1 MPRRPPPT
9 ALRLAEG
16 PIPPRGKSK
25 FTLPSVPRPIFHPPS
40 VVPRG
45 PVPRAREP
53 SLASAGMSSV
63 QTPTVASNIP
73 SPASATQTPPSG
85 KVMRGPW
92 DHSQSIS
99 VPFDVES
106 VLSPPKRAAVSPG
119 GFRYVR
125 TSFKMYCCCVAGI
138 RHGRSPSGPFGD
150 IMTSSSTPDIA
161 SLSLSSQPSQQRL
174 HDTYDYDGNGSGN
187 GRPQYHFQTSPAIP
201 GQSQYNSPLGMSQSP
216 LKNKPQW
223 LENPSIFN
231 DNRSLSPPNNS
242 DLSSGG
248 SPPLSNIGTPA
259 NNFSGGPGQP
269 FEDEIIPTAIV
280 IKNIPFNVKR
290 ETLLEIIASLSIPTP
305 YAFNYHLD
313 QSGSFRGLAFA
324 NFRQAS
330 DADAVV
336 AALNGFDVQGRKLRV
351 EYKKVLQ
358 AGEKERIEREKAIRR
373 MRSMQLEKEQLGVH
387 PGIQQPQYDDFGP
400 IINPTFSPQRSFSAG
415 AGTYQQQQ
423 YSPPNPPPMPIPQTY
438 GIQTPPPP
446 MMPSTPSSSN
456 KLASNELDLNDPS
469 TLEIYSR
476 ILLFKDDH
484 MRDEL
489 AFSRTLTPKQ
499 RRVVHLIAQKLGVYH
514 YSIGEGEERHAVV
527 TRIDPEKRQQPT
539 HHPGL
544 TRTPSAYLTPT
555 SSSSLSQTLR
565 AKKSMPDMKTLHT
578 QAPRLNTRSS
588 NGNIREGY
596 ATIASPSRRSPGGF
610 GALFG
615 QSLGFGNTVP
625 PVPSLPA
632 SVTGMVNNSDRL
644 DRLDSPT
651 SGVVRQPRGPGVTG
665 FGTRRERVTIGENQS
680 RGFEAQSHQ
689 PLEM

>member
-1 MPRRPPPT
+1 
-9 ALRLAEG
+9 
-16 PIPPRGKSK
+16 
-25 FTLPSVPRPIFHPPS
+25 
-40 VVPRG
+40 
-45 PVPRAREP
+45 
-53 SLASAGMSSV
+53 
-63 QTPTVASNIP
+63 
-73 SPASATQTPPSG
+73 
-85 KVMRGPW
+85 
-92 DHSQSIS
+92 
-99 VPFDVES
+99 
-106 VLSPPKRAAVSPG
+106 
-119 GFRYVR
+119 
-125 TSFKMYCCCVAGI
+125 
-138 RHGRSPSGPFGD
+138 
-150 IMTSSSTPDIA
+150 MTSSSPTPDIG

-187 GRPQYHFQTSPAIP
+187 GRPQYHFQTSPSIP
-201 GQSQYNSPLGMSQSP
+201 GQSQYNPLSMSQSP
-216 LKNKPQW
+216 LKNKPARGGLPSQW
-223 LENPSIFN
+223 LDNGGVFA

-248 SPPLSNIGTPA
+248 GSPPLPHINAPGTPSMG
-259 NNFSGGPGQP
+259 FD
-269 FEDEIIPTAIV
+269 DEIIPTAIV

-290 ETLLEIIASLSIPTP
+290 ETLLDIISSLAIPTP

-373 MRSMQLEKEQLGVH
+373 MRSMQLEKEQQQHQAVQQ
-387 PGIQQPQYDDFGP
+387 GIQQPQYDDFGP
-400 IINPTFSPQRSFSAG
+400 IIPPTFTPQRSFSTG
-415 AGTYQQQQ
+415 ATFQQQ
-423 YSPPNPPPMPIPQTY
+423 YSPPNPPPMPVPQPY
-438 GIQTPPPP
+438 GIQTPPP
-446 MMPSTPSSSN
+446 MLSTTPSN
-456 KLASNELDLNDPS
+456 KSASSNELDLNDPS

-489 AFSRTLTPKQ
+489 AFSRTLSPKQ
-499 RRVVHLIAQKLGVYH
+499 RRVVHLVAQKLGVYH
-514 YSIGEGEERHAVV
+514 YSVGEGEERYAVV
-527 TRIDPEKRQQPT
+527 TRIDPEKAIRVNP
-539 HHPGL
+539 PGL
-544 TRTPSAYLTPT
+544 TRTPSAYLSPT
-555 SSSSLSQTLR
+555 SPSPLSQTLR

-615 QSLGFGNTVP
+615 NAFANSVP

-632 SVTGMVNNSDRL
+632 SVSGVVGRDNDRL
-644 DRLDSPT
+644 ESPT

-665 FGTRRERVTIGENQS
+665 FGTRRERTAVGEGVS
-680 RGFEAQSHQ
+680 RGGLEARSHE